1 MRRGRFAVLLV
12 LSMTLA
18 GCLGPSTA
26 SWGTDSGEIDVQF
39 TQESATVTSELGPE
53 TEKIADIQ
61 PVGCVSDSP
70 TTNILSTVEDAKD
83 SNQDSE
89 AWESQSFVTV
99 SFTGY
104 LAASHFY
111 SSHPESTGARGLDM
125 GVTTSVAIEHMSFD
139 MAKNVVEGEG
149 SRIDVKNW
157 DLPLMPETGAGSVDL
172 DEIDQDSDS
181 RWYILGLVPTS
192 ENIHDGLTSLDEWH
206 QAITI
211 EGYLVHSN
219 SSGNTQ
225 GYYNDYQAVEEDCG
239 LAIGS
244 NNNERVYVLVTLIE
258 LDGASISSNGDKE
271 DEWVHGD
278 VAFIGRTGYI
288 LFFLAFGI
296 GGGFGAFILSKMFV
310 LQGAKSTMRTL
321 LGKAGM
327 DSIKKVKED
336 VKAAK
341 SSGLISPNER
351 KKEARKQASKNKP
364 QESKA
369 KSSEP
374 DLAGFD
380 LDSVLSSGPSTG
392 SANEFGS
399 RESSV
404 VETIESQEMDREI
417 SDQSSVIPGPTMHSS
432 TPPRQTRSSVTSNNP
447 PKQQRE
453 HFTSSAPPSKKSST
467 PTKKKS
473 VRKRKTASPQEEQVW
488 EETQPEPQQETRKFF
503 DEPEEDFSDFS
514 F

>member
-1 MRRGRFAVLLV
+1 MRRVLFAAALV

-26 SWGTDSGEIDVQF
+26 SWGNDSGEIDVQF
-39 TQESATVTSELGPE
+39 TQESATVTSELGSE

-61 PVGCVSDSP
+61 PVGCLSDGSNK
-70 TTNILSTVEDAKD
+70 TLSTAEDA
-83 SNQDSE
+83 QDS
-89 AWESQSFVTV
+89 QSIGTV

-111 SSHPESTGARGLDM
+111 SSHSESNGARGLDF
-125 GVTTSVAIEHMSFD
+125 GVTTSVAIERMSFD
-139 MAKNVVEGEG
+139 MAENVVDGEG

-157 DLPLMPETGAGSVDL
+157 DQPLMPETGAGSVDL
-172 DEIDQDSDS
+172 DEIDQDSES
-181 RWYILGLVPTS
+181 SWYILGLIPTS
-192 ENIHDGLTSLDEWH
+192 ENIQYGLTSLDEWH
-206 QAITI
+206 QAVTI
-211 EGYLVHSN
+211 DGYLVEKI

-225 GYYNDYQAVEEDCG
+225 GYYNDYQTVDEDCS

-244 NNNERVYVLVTLIE
+244 SNNERIYVLVTRIV
-258 LDGASISSNGDKE
+258 LDGATISSNGESDE
-271 DEWVHGD
+271 EWVHGD
-278 VAFIGRTGYI
+278 VAFVGRTGYI
-288 LFFLAFGI
+288 LFFLAFGV
-296 GGGFGAFILSKMFV
+296 GGGLGAFILSKMFV

-321 LGKAGM
+321 LGKSGM

-341 SSGLISPNER
+341 SAGLISPTER

-374 DLAGFD
+374 ALAGFD
-380 LDSVLSSGPSTG
+380 LDSVLSSGPSMG
-392 SANEFGS
+392 STNEFGG

-404 VETIESQEMDREI
+404 VETIESQEMEQEI
-417 SDQSSVIPGPTMHSS
+417 IDQSSVISGPTMHSS
-432 TPPRQTRSSVTSNNP
+432 IPPRQTRSSVTSNNP
-447 PKQQRE
+447 PTQQRE
-453 HFTSSAPPSKKSST
+453 HFTSSAPSSKKPSA

-473 VRKRKTASPQEEQVW
+473 VRKRKAAPPQEKQVW
-488 EETQPEPQQETRKFF
+488 EETQPEPQPEPQKETRKSF